1 MCVGVLCDD
10 NKINSIIALLQE
22 VLQNIKLPDA
32 DGKSPTIAIN
42 LVLQFLFYELRYRT
56 DIRKWFYRKLSLE
69 LDELLTKT
77 TTGKLFDKLSV
88 SGGMIQELD
97 NGFHIKTIL
106 FHS

>member
-1 MCVGVLCDD
+1 ML
-10 NKINSIIALLQE
+10 NKCISLLQE

-56 DIRKWFYRKLSLE
+56 DVRKWFYRKLSLE

-88 SGGMIQELD
+88 SVEEDTKGDMQSG
-97 NGFHIKTIL
+97 NNYY
-106 FHS
+106 SSS

>member
-1 MCVGVLCDD
+1 MTSSDSPEWRQTHQIVHP
-10 NKINSIIALLQE
+10 QE

-42 LVLQFLFYELRYRT
+42 LILQFLFYELRYRT
-56 DIRKWFYRKLSLE
+56 DVRKWFYRKLSLE

-88 SGGMIQELD
+88 GSGHGI
-97 NGFHIKTIL
+97 NAC
-106 FHS
+106 

>member
-1 MCVGVLCDD
+1 M
-10 NKINSIIALLQE
+10 QE

-56 DIRKWFYRKLSLE
+56 DVRKWFYRKLQLE

-88 SGGMIQELD
+88 SAQICERMMM
-97 NGFHIKTIL
+97 
-106 FHS
+106 S

>member
-1 MCVGVLCDD
+1 MGAL
-10 NKINSIIALLQE
+10 NQSLIAYPYPASIAGRVQE

-56 DIRKWFYRKLSLE
+56 DVRKWFYRKLSLE

-88 SGGMIQELD
+88 SA
-97 NGFHIKTIL
+97 
-106 FHS
+106 

>member
-1 MCVGVLCDD
+1 M
-10 NKINSIIALLQE
+10 
-22 VLQNIKLPDA
+22 LQNIKLPDA

-88 SGGMIQELD
+88 SGWMIQELE
-97 NGFHIKTIL
+97 NWLLIKTVH

>member
-1 MCVGVLCDD
+1 M
-10 NKINSIIALLQE
+10 
-22 VLQNIKLPDA
+22 LQNIKLPDA

-56 DIRKWFYRKLSLE
+56 DVRKWFYRKLSLE

-88 SGGMIQELD
+88 RGEGVNL
-97 NGFHIKTIL
+97 NKRKRVG
-106 FHS
+106 

>member
-1 MCVGVLCDD
+1 MGVLCDD

-88 SGGMIQELD
+88 SGGMIQELE
-97 NGFHIKTIL
+97 NCFHINAIL